1 MPSPPDL
8 SADDERDALQDVYE
22 QYWWHA
28 RHVENQVWS
37 YTRVW
42 ALILTAILTITG
54 TNLPDEAKA
63 SAALFGALLSLL
75 GLFVVYSLRVPFLA
89 FALTSEVIAIKEFGI
104 DSGYRRFFASGLDF
118 REDKGIDLP
127 DILLAVYAL
136 VSIGLIFFSL
146 NLLIG
151 YVVAFIVAG
160 SIAMLIIFVYL
171 KWMQPAFE
179 KEKRKAYSQF
189 EE

>member
-1 MPSPPDL
+1 MSSPPDL
-8 SADDERDALQDVYE
+8 SSDDERDALQDVYE

-42 ALILTAILTITG
+42 ALVLTAILTITG
-54 TNLPDEAKA
+54 TNLPDDAKA
-63 SAALFGALLSLL
+63 AAALFGAILSLL
-75 GLFVVYSLRVPFLA
+75 GLFVVYSLRIPFLS

-104 DSGYRRFFASGLDF
+104 DSGYRRFFANGLDF
-118 REDKGIDLP
+118 REDKGIDMP
-127 DILLAVYAL
+127 DILIAVYGL
-136 VSIGLIFFSL
+136 VSTGLIFFSF
-146 NLLIG
+146 NLWIG
-151 YVVAFIVAG
+151 YVAALIIAG
-160 SIAMLIIFVYL
+160 AVAMLISFVYL
-171 KWMQPAFE
+171 KWMRPGFE